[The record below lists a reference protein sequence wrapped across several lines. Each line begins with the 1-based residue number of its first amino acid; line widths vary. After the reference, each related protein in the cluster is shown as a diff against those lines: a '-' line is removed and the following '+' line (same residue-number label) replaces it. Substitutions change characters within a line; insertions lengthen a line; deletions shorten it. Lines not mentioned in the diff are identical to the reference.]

1 MKRQWIKWLGIILAG
16 SMLAGC
22 AARPD
27 GAELL
32 TADSG
37 RQDHTEAGGT
47 EPQQPQGQAE
57 ASGGGTEPQGQAGV
71 SGGGTEQRQLQG
83 QAGASGS
90 GAEPRQMLAEEGLCW
105 DRENDGGY
113 EALRLFSQRLMLEN
127 MEGENPLL
135 SPVSAYLAL
144 GMVGM
149 GAQGETMREFQNLMG
164 DNMPAVS
171 QKLMERYP
179 REQEGMTL
187 TIANSAW
194 VDQQLRPSAQWIA
207 DMENIFLGAGYRGI
221 LSSQKTTDQI
231 NEWCNENTRGLVPKM
246 LEEPL
251 SADARLAVLDAI
263 YFKGDWNIPFDASD
277 TAMRPFTREDGVRL
291 EADTMSMYEE
301 NQRYL
306 HSDLGEGVLLPYQG
320 GDFAYVAILPWEGT
334 EVRELYRQ
342 LTPEALSE
350 MLESENQELCNLRLP
365 KYEVSFDRKLNES
378 LQAMG
383 LVRAFDED
391 LADFSGLGKTEQG
404 NPLSI
409 SLVKQ
414 KAVFRVDEKGTEAAA
429 VTLVAMVE
437 CAALMEPVPRDLF
450 FDRPFVYMI
459 LDLETQ
465 VPLFVGILDDPTA

>member
-1 MKRQWIKWLGIILAG
+1 MY
-16 SMLAGC
+16 
-22 AARPD
+22 
-27 GAELL
+27 
-32 TADSG
+32 
-37 RQDHTEAGGT
+37 
-47 EPQQPQGQAE
+47 
-57 ASGGGTEPQGQAGV
+57 
-71 SGGGTEQRQLQG
+71 
-83 QAGASGS
+83 
-90 GAEPRQMLAEEGLCW
+90 W
-105 DRENDGGY
+105 DRENDGSY
-113 EALRLFSQRLMLEN
+113 EALQHFSQQLMLEN
-127 MEGENPLL
+127 METENPLI

-149 GAQGETMREFQNLMG
+149 GAQGETAREFQDLMG
-164 DNMPAVS
+164 NNMPAVS

-194 VDQQLRPSAQWIA
+194 VDQQLSPDEQWIA
-207 DMENIFLGAGYRGI
+207 DMEKIFLGEGYRGI

-251 SADARLAVLDAI
+251 DSGTRLAVLDAI
-263 YFKGDWNIPFDASD
+263 YFKGDWNFPFDASD
-277 TAMRPFTREDGVRL
+277 TDMRPFTREDGTRL
-291 EADTMSMYEE
+291 DVDTMSMYEE
-301 NQRYL
+301 NQRCL
-306 HSDLGEGVLLPYQG
+306 HSALGEGVLLPYQG
-320 GDFAYVAILPWEGT
+320 GEFAYVAILPQEGT
-334 EVRELYRQ
+334 LVRDLYRQ

-350 MLESENQELCNLRLP
+350 LVESEDQVLCNLRLP

-383 LVRAFDED
+383 LVRAFDEE

-404 NPLSI
+404 NPLCI
-409 SLVKQ
+409 NLVKQ

-429 VTLVAMVE
+429 VTLVAMQE
-437 CAALMEPVPRDLF
+437 CAALVEPVPRDLF

-465 VPLFVGILDDPTA
+465 VPLFVGIMDDPS